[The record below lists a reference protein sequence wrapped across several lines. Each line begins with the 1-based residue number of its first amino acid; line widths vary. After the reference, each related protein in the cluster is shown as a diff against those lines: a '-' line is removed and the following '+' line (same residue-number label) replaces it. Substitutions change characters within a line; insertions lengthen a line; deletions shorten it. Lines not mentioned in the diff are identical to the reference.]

1 MKWFMAVGLMVMT
14 LLLSGCLYPNDQLTK
29 NQVPNEVQLE
39 TIQHAVTQ
47 YREDNNGLVPIKTK
61 PSDTPIF
68 QKYLLDFTALKQGG
82 YISSI
87 PGTAFENGGI
97 YQYVLINPEENPE
110 VKLIDLRIAQQV
122 RTVRRQV
129 DLYRDEHLYP
139 PFGEQIADGIY
150 QINYDKIGL
159 EETPQIQSPYSQK
172 NLSLVMDVD
181 GEVYVDYRP
190 DLYEAMKSYEHNYE
204 NGEDIRYILP
214 ENKPFVPAYSLPY
227 TIEGEEPVFATELT
241 TAE

>member
-1 MKWFMAVGLMVMT
+1 MKWFMAVGLMVMA

-29 NQVPNEVQLE
+29 NQVPNEVQLQ
-39 TIQHAVTQ
+39 TIQQAVTQ
-47 YREDNNGLVPIKTK
+47 YKEDNQGLVPIKTK

-97 YQYVLINPEENPE
+97 YQYVLINPEENPK
-110 VKLIDLRIAQQV
+110 VKLIDLRISQQV

-139 PFGEQIADGIY
+139 PFGEQIADGVY
-150 QINYDKIGL
+150 QINYDKMDMD
-159 EETPQIQSPYSQK
+159 EKPQIQSPYSQK
-172 NLSLVMDVD
+172 NLSLVMDVN
-181 GEVYVDYRP
+181 GEVYVDYSP
-190 DLYEAMKSYEHNYE
+190 DLYEAIKSYEHSFE
-204 NGEDIRYILP
+204 NGDDIRYILP
-214 ENKPFVPAYSLPY
+214 ENTPFVPAYSLPY
-227 TIEGEEPVFATELT
+227 TIEGEEPVFRPELT